1 MTTESVDSNTLWWIH
16 NETKV
21 DHDTL
26 LWILNEQKA
35 VNNISIM
42 VFLGILSVLGFIGN
56 LHVLVVYTKV
66 LKPNTNYRIFVLF
79 LACSDITAC
88 LTLIP
93 FDILVFRFPY
103 TFDYIYPCKIF
114 NFFKSA
120 VILSSGLMLV
130 VIATERFQKICKPFS
145 WQMTKKTAVLACFQ
159 AIVVAAFLAWPNAV
173 FKNSS
178 SVDLGNGTF
187 GTECGFDNYYKG
199 NRKKYPIVY
208 YGFLFVIYIG
218 LTLAL
223 IVLYVMIG
231 RTLYKH
237 AKMKKVQFN
246 KKSIPLPNISDSY
259 TRARKY
265 RTQSNSSSTST
276 DQHQDSSL
284 GSIHKHRLPGNEA
297 NNGTGKT
304 VEIKPGVERKTN
316 ILFAITVLFTLSFLP
331 YLILVPITFL
341 SSTFISSLGPKV
353 WPVYSIFRKF
363 FYLNNMVNPFIYGFF
378 DTRFRKI
385 CFEFYRKICCRHS

>member
-1 MTTESVDSNTLWWIH
+1 
-16 NETKV
+16 
-21 DHDTL
+21 
-26 LWILNEQKA
+26 
-35 VNNISIM
+35 
-42 VFLGILSVLGFIGN
+42 
-56 LHVLVVYTKV
+56 
-66 LKPNTNYRIFVLF
+66 
-79 LACSDITAC
+79 
-88 LTLIP
+88 
-93 FDILVFRFPY
+93 
-103 TFDYIYPCKIF
+103 
-114 NFFKSA
+114 
-120 VILSSGLMLV
+120 MLV
-130 VIATERFQKICKPFS
+130 VIATERFKKICKPFS
-145 WQMTKKTAVLACFQ
+145 WQMTKKTAVLACFL

-178 SVDLGNGTF
+178 SVDLGNGTI
-187 GTECGFDNYYKG
+187 GIECGFDNYYKE

-231 RTLYKH
+231 RTLYKY
-237 AKMKKVQFN
+237 AKIKKVQFN
-246 KKSIPLPNISDSY
+246 KNSIPLPNISDSY

-265 RTQSNSSSTST
+265 RTQSNSPSTST
-276 DQHQDSSL
+276 DQHLESSF
-284 GSIHKHRLPGNEA
+284 GNANTSIHKHRLPGNEA

-304 VEIKPGVERKTN
+304 VEIKPGVKRKTN

-341 SSTFISSLGPKV
+341 SSTFISSLGSDV

-378 DTRFRKI
+378 DTKKLCYGRSYKI
-385 CFEFYRKICCRHS
+385 ENDI